1 MIQFAYEPLD
11 MIRKANPPLLE
22 KNGKLCVCVCVC
34 VREREEGREEGRKE
48 GGREGGKEGRKK
60 ERKKGRRGRMW
71 HEGKGKGKLIL

>member
-1 MIQFAYEPLD
+1 
-11 MIRKANPPLLE
+11 
-22 KNGKLCVCVCVC
+22 VC

-71 HEGKGKGKLIL
+71 HGRKRERKAHSMSFKAKDNNIVIIHSLWITRVTVPFVDLKN